1 MIRCDASFF
10 QLFFHHWLY
19 TRRCEREGILDFVP
33 TTAAALGSTATHKD
47 GLKSKK
53 FTICL
58 KGIFKIFIDIVGPKA
73 LPIKN
78 NFPPKNLST
87 LTRIFVAF
95 LGDL

>member
-1 MIRCDASFF
+1 M
-10 QLFFHHWLY
+10 
-19 TRRCEREGILDFVP
+19 DFVP

-87 LTRIFVAF
+87 MTRFGRPLSLEKVSKIVLIF
-95 LGDL
+95 